1 METKDRS
8 IIGVITGRAE
18 KQEKA
23 MKNSIAAA
31 VIAASLWAGTAQ
43 AQITVGFVTS
53 QSGPG
58 SSIGVLYDR
67 GMKAAVEYASSVGTE
82 KIKFIQ
88 LDDGSDPSAATRNAR
103 KLVEENKVDL
113 LIGTATAPSSIAM
126 VAVANE
132 LKVPMISIS
141 PITVPATESG
151 DRWAIAMPQP
161 PSLMV
166 KVVVDRMKRDGIK
179 NFAYIGFSDAWGDL
193 VYNGAQKPAEADGLK
208 ILTNERY
215 ARTDTSVTGQVLK
228 MLATKPDA
236 VLLGG
241 SATQGALPPLAL
253 AERGYKGPLY
263 GTPALLN
270 TDFIRVGGKAVEGVQ
285 VSAGPVIVAE
295 QLPDTHFSKKISME
309 FRGAYQKA
317 NGMPTSDG
325 FSAYSFDAWLVFL
338 DAAKRAMATAKPG
351 TPEFRV
357 ALKNAMFTTKD
368 LVGTHAIY
376 NFKPGESYGVDDRSL
391 VLVRLV
397 NGQWKYEP

>member
-1 METKDRS
+1 
-8 IIGVITGRAE
+8 
-18 KQEKA
+18 

-31 VIAASLWAGTAQ
+31 LVAASLGFATAAQ
-43 AQITVGFVTS
+43 AEITVGFITS

-67 GMKAAVEYASSVGTE
+67 GMKAAVEYASAVGAE
-82 KIKFIQ
+82 KVKLIQ

-113 LIGTATAPSSIAM
+113 LIGTSTAASTSAM
-126 VAVANE
+126 VPIANE
-132 LKVPMISIS
+132 LKVPMIAIS
-141 PITVPATESG
+141 PISVAANDAG
-151 DRWAIAMPQP
+151 DRWAIVMPQP
-161 PSLMV
+161 PTLMV
-166 KVVVDRMKRDGIK
+166 KVVVDRMKRDGVK
-179 NFAYIGFSDAWGDL
+179 QFAYIGFSDAWGDL

-208 ILTNERY
+208 MLTNERY

-228 MLATKPDA
+228 MMAAKPDA

-241 SATQGALPPLAL
+241 AATQGALPPLAL

-270 TDFIRVGGKAVEGVQ
+270 TDFIRVGGKSVEGVQ
-285 VSAGPVIVAE
+285 VSAGPVVVAE
-295 QLPDTHFSKKISME
+295 QLPDTHFSKKISMD
-309 FRGAYQKA
+309 FRAAYQKA
-317 NGMPTSDG
+317 NGGPTSDA

-338 DAAKRAMATAKPG
+338 DAAKRAMATGAKPG

-357 ALKNAMFTTKD
+357 ALKNAIFDTKD

-376 NFKPGESYGVDDRSL
+376 NYKPSDSYGVDERSL
-391 VLVRLV
+391 VMVRLV

>member
-1 METKDRS
+1 MRK
-8 IIGVITGRAE
+8 
-18 KQEKA
+18 
-23 MKNSIAAA
+23 MIATALVAA
-31 VIAASLWAGTAQ
+31 FLGAGTAH
-43 AQITVGFVTS
+43 AEITVGFVTS

-67 GMKAAVEYASSVGTE
+67 GMKAALEYASSVGEE
-82 KIKFIQ
+82 KVKFIQ

-141 PITVPATESG
+141 PITVPATDSG

-179 NFAYIGFSDAWGDL
+179 GFAYIGFSDAWGDL
-193 VYNGAQKPAEADGLK
+193 VYNGAQKPAEADGMK

-228 MLATKPDA
+228 IMATKPDA

-241 SATQGALPPLAL
+241 SATQGALPPLTL

-270 TDFIRVGGKAVEGVQ
+270 ADFIRVGGKAVEGVQ

-295 QLPDTHFSKKISME
+295 QLPDSHFSKKISMA
-309 FRGAYQKA
+309 FRAAYQKA
-317 NGMPTSDG
+317 NGMPTTDG

-351 TPEFRV
+351 TPEFRT
-357 ALKNAMFTTKD
+357 ALKNAMFATKD

-376 NFKPGESYGVDDRSL
+376 NFKPGDSYGVDDRSL
-391 VLVRLV
+391 VMVRLV
-397 NGQWKYEP
+397 NSQWKYEP

>member
-1 METKDRS
+1 
-8 IIGVITGRAE
+8 
-18 KQEKA
+18 

-31 VIAASLWAGTAQ
+31 VVAASLGFATAAQ
-43 AQITVGFVTS
+43 AEITVGFITS

-67 GMKAAVEYASSVGTE
+67 GMKAAVEYASSVGAE
-82 KIKFIQ
+82 KVKLIQ
-88 LDDGSDPSAATRNAR
+88 LDDGSDPSSATRNAR

-113 LIGTATAPSSIAM
+113 LIGTSTAASTSAM
-126 VAVANE
+126 VPIANE
-132 LKVPMISIS
+132 LKVPMIAIS
-141 PITVPATESG
+141 PISVAANDAG
-151 DRWAIAMPQP
+151 DRWAIVMPQP
-161 PSLMV
+161 PTLMV
-166 KVVVDRMKRDGIK
+166 KVVVDRMKRDGVK
-179 NFAYIGFSDAWGDL
+179 QFAYIGFSDAWGDL

-228 MLATKPDA
+228 MMAAKPDA

-241 SATQGALPPLAL
+241 AATQGALPPLAL

-270 TDFIRVGGKAVEGVQ
+270 TDFIRVGSKAVEGVQ
-285 VSAGPVIVAE
+285 VSAGPVVVAE
-295 QLPDTHFSKKISME
+295 QLPDTHFSKKISMD
-309 FRGAYQKA
+309 FRAAYQKA
-317 NGMPTSDG
+317 NRSPTSDA

-338 DAAKRAMATAKPG
+338 DAAKRAMATGAKPG

-357 ALKNAMFTTKD
+357 ALKNAIFNTKD

-376 NFKPGESYGVDDRSL
+376 NYKPSDSYGVDERAL
-391 VLVRLV
+391 VMVRLV

>member
-1 METKDRS
+1 
-8 IIGVITGRAE
+8 
-18 KQEKA
+18 
-23 MKNSIAAA
+23 MKNSIVAA
-31 VIAASLWAGTAQ
+31 VVAASVGMATAAQ
-43 AQITVGFVTS
+43 AEITVGFITS

-67 GMKAAVEYASSVGTE
+67 GMKAAFEYASSIGAE
-82 KIKFIQ
+82 KIKLIQ

-103 KLVEENKVDL
+103 KLVEESKVDL
-113 LIGTATAPSSIAM
+113 LIGTATAASTSAM
-126 VAVANE
+126 VPIANE
-132 LKVPMISIS
+132 LKVPMIAIS
-141 PITVPATESG
+141 PITVAANDAG
-151 DRWAIAMPQP
+151 DRWAIVMPQP

-166 KVVVDRMKRDGIK
+166 KVVVDRMKRDGVK
-179 NFAYIGFSDAWGDL
+179 QFAYIGFSDAWGDL

-228 MLATKPDA
+228 MMATKPDA

-270 TDFIRVGGKAVEGVQ
+270 ADFIRVGGKAVEGVL

-295 QLPDTHFSKKISME
+295 QLPDSHFSKKISMD
-309 FRGAYQKA
+309 FRAAYQKA
-317 NGMPTSDG
+317 NGVPTSDG

-338 DAAKRAMATAKPG
+338 DAAKRAMATGAKPG

-357 ALKNAMFTTKD
+357 ALKNAIFSTKD

-376 NFKPGESYGVDDRSL
+376 NYKPSDSYGVDERAL
-391 VLVRLV
+391 VMVRLV

>member
-1 METKDRS
+1 MRKFIAVALTVASLGIETA
-8 IIGVITGRAE
+8 RAE
-18 KQEKA
+18 
-23 MKNSIAAA
+23 
-31 VIAASLWAGTAQ
+31 
-43 AQITVGFVTS
+43 ITVGFVTS

-67 GMKAAVEYASSVGTE
+67 GMKAAVEYASSIGEE

-141 PITVPATESG
+141 PITVPVTDTG
-151 DRWAIAMPQP
+151 DRWAIAIPQP

-166 KVVVDRMKRDGIK
+166 KVVIDRMKRDGIK

-193 VYNGAQKPAEADGLK
+193 VYNGAQKPAEAGGMK

-228 MLATKPDA
+228 IMATKPDA

-241 SATQGALPPLAL
+241 SATQGALPPLTL

-270 TDFIRVGGKAVEGVQ
+270 ADFIRVGGKAVEGVQ

-295 QLPDTHFSKKISME
+295 QLPDTHFSKKISMD
-309 FRGAYQKA
+309 FRAAYQKV
-317 NGMPTSDG
+317 NGMPTTDG

-351 TPEFRV
+351 TPEFRT
-357 ALKNAMFTTKD
+357 ALRNAIFSTKD

-376 NFKPGESYGVDDRSL
+376 NFKPGDSYGVDDRSL

>member
-1 METKDRS
+1 MKHS
-8 IIGVITGRAE
+8 IV
-18 KQEKA
+18 
-23 MKNSIAAA
+23 AA
-31 VIAASLWAGTAQ
+31 VVAASLGFAAAAQ
-43 AQITVGFVTS
+43 AEITVGFITS

-67 GMKAAVEYASSVGTE
+67 GMKAAVEYASSIGAE
-82 KIKFIQ
+82 KIKLIQ

-113 LIGTATAPSSIAM
+113 LIGTSTAASTSAM
-126 VAVANE
+126 VPIANE
-132 LKVPMISIS
+132 LKVPMIAIS
-141 PITVPATESG
+141 PISVAANDAG
-151 DRWAIAMPQP
+151 DRWAIVMPQP
-161 PSLMV
+161 PTLMV
-166 KVVVDRMKRDGIK
+166 KVVVDRMKRDGVK
-179 NFAYIGFSDAWGDL
+179 QFAYIGFSDAWGDL

-228 MLATKPDA
+228 MMATKPDA

-241 SATQGALPPLAL
+241 AATQGALPPLAL
-253 AERGYKGPLY
+253 TERGYKGPLY

-270 TDFIRVGGKAVEGVQ
+270 TDFIRVGGKSVEGVQ

-295 QLPDTHFSKKISME
+295 QLPDSHFSKKISMD
-309 FRGAYQKA
+309 FRAAYQKA

-338 DAAKRAMATAKPG
+338 DAAKRAMATGAKPG

-357 ALKNAMFTTKD
+357 ALKNAIFSTKD

-376 NFKPGESYGVDDRSL
+376 NYKPTDSYGVDERAL
-391 VLVRLV
+391 VMVRLV

>member
-1 METKDRS
+1 
-8 IIGVITGRAE
+8 
-18 KQEKA
+18 
-23 MKNSIAAA
+23 MKNILRIAATTA
-31 VIAASLWAGTAQ
+31 GMSLLAGPAH
-43 AQITVGFVTS
+43 AEITVGFVTS
-53 QSGPG
+53 LSGPG

-67 GMKAAVEYASSVGTE
+67 GMKAALEYVGSVSGE
-82 KIKFIQ
+82 KIRLIQ

-141 PITVPATESG
+141 PITVPATETG
-151 DRWAIAMPQP
+151 ERWGIAVPQP

-166 KVVVDRMKRDGIK
+166 KVVVDRMQRDGIK
-179 NFAYIGFSDAWGDL
+179 KIAYIGFSDAWGDL
-193 VYNGAQKPAEADGLK
+193 VYNGAQKPAEADGIK

-228 MLATKPDA
+228 MIATHPDA

-270 TDFIRVGGKAVEGVQ
+270 ADFVRVGGKAVEGVL

-295 QLPDTHFSKKISME
+295 QLPDTHFSKKISMA
-309 FRGAYQKA
+309 FRDAHQKA
-317 NGMPTSDG
+317 NGAAPTDG
-325 FSAYSFDAWLVFL
+325 FSAYSFDAWLIFM
-338 DAAKRAMATAKPG
+338 DAAKRALATAKPG
-351 TPEFRV
+351 TPEFHT
-357 ALKNAMFTTKD
+357 ALRDAIFSTKE

-376 NFKPGESYGVDDRSL
+376 NFKPGESYGVDERGL
-391 VLVRLV
+391 VLVRLA
-397 NGQWKYEP
+397 NGQWTYQP

>member
-1 METKDRS
+1 MRNILRVAAT
-8 IIGVITGRAE
+8 IAGLCLTAGPAHAE
-18 KQEKA
+18 
-23 MKNSIAAA
+23 
-31 VIAASLWAGTAQ
+31 
-43 AQITVGFVTS
+43 ITVGFVTS
-53 QSGPG
+53 LSGPG

-67 GMKAAVEYASSVGTE
+67 GMKAALEYAGSVNGE
-82 KIKFIQ
+82 KIQLIQ

-141 PITVPATESG
+141 PITVPATDSG
-151 DRWAIAMPQP
+151 ERWGIAVPQP

-166 KVVVDRMKRDGIK
+166 KVVVDRMQRDGVK
-179 NFAYIGFSDAWGDL
+179 KVAYIGFSDAWGDL
-193 VYNGAQKPAEADGLK
+193 VYNGAQKPAEADGIK

-228 MLATKPDA
+228 MIATHPDA

-270 TDFIRVGGKAVEGVQ
+270 ADFVRVGGRAVEGVL

-295 QLPDTHFSKKISME
+295 QLPDTHFSKKVSLA
-309 FRGAYQKA
+309 FRDAHQKA
-317 NGMPTSDG
+317 NGAAPTDG
-325 FSAYSFDAWLVFL
+325 FSAYSFDAWLIFM
-338 DAAKRAMATAKPG
+338 DAATRAMATAKPG
-351 TPEFRV
+351 TPEFRT
-357 ALKNAMFTTKD
+357 ALRDAIFTTKE
-368 LVGTHAIY
+368 LVGTHAVY
-376 NFKPGESYGVDDRSL
+376 NFKPGESYGVDERGL
-391 VLVRLV
+391 VLVRLT

>member
-1 METKDRS
+1 
-8 IIGVITGRAE
+8 
-18 KQEKA
+18 
-23 MKNSIAAA
+23 MKNSIVAAL
-31 VIAASLWAGTAQ
+31 VAASLGFATAAQ
-43 AQITVGFVTS
+43 AEITVGFITS

-67 GMKAAVEYASSVGTE
+67 GMKAAVEYASSIGAE
-82 KIKFIQ
+82 KIKLIQ

-113 LIGTATAPSSIAM
+113 LIGTSTAASTSAM
-126 VAVANE
+126 VPIANE
-132 LKVPMISIS
+132 LKVPMIAIS
-141 PITVPATESG
+141 PISVAANDAG
-151 DRWAIAMPQP
+151 DRWAIVMPQP
-161 PSLMV
+161 PTLMV
-166 KVVVDRMKRDGIK
+166 KVVVDRMKRDGVK
-179 NFAYIGFSDAWGDL
+179 QFAYIGFSDAWGDL

-228 MLATKPDA
+228 MMATKPDA

-241 SATQGALPPLAL
+241 AATQGALPPLAL
-253 AERGYKGPLY
+253 TERGYKGPLY

-270 TDFIRVGGKAVEGVQ
+270 TDFIRVGGKSVEGVQ

-295 QLPDTHFSKKISME
+295 QLPDSHFSKKISMD
-309 FRGAYQKA
+309 FRAAYQKA
-317 NGMPTSDG
+317 NGTPTSDG

-338 DAAKRAMATAKPG
+338 DAAKRAMATGAKPG

-357 ALKNAMFTTKD
+357 ALKNAIFSTKD

-376 NFKPGESYGVDDRSL
+376 NYKPTDSYGVDERAL
-391 VLVRLV
+391 VMVRLV

>member
-1 METKDRS
+1 MKTS
-8 IIGVITGRAE
+8 IT
-18 KQEKA
+18 
-23 MKNSIAAA
+23 AA
-31 VIAASLWAGTAQ
+31 VLAASLGLAGAAQ

-67 GMKAAVEYASSVGTE
+67 GIKAAAEYAMSVGAE
-82 KIKFIQ
+82 KIKLIQ
-88 LDDGSDPSAATRNAR
+88 LDDGSDPSTATRNAR
-103 KLVEENKVDL
+103 KLIEENKVDL

-208 ILTNERY
+208 VLTNERY

-270 TDFIRVGGKAVEGVQ
+270 ADFIRVGGKAVEGVV

-295 QLPDTHFSKKISME
+295 QLPDQHFSKKISMD
-309 FRGAYQKA
+309 FRAAYQKA
-317 NGMPTSDG
+317 NGMATTDG

-338 DAAKRAMATAKPG
+338 DAAKRAMATGAKPG
-351 TPEFRV
+351 TPEFRT

-368 LVGTHAIY
+368 LVGTHAVY
-376 NFKPGESYGVDDRSL
+376 NFKPGESYGVDERSL
-391 VLVRLV
+391 VLVRLEG
-397 NGQWKYEP
+397 GQWKYQP

>member
-1 METKDRS
+1 MKTS
-8 IIGVITGRAE
+8 IT
-18 KQEKA
+18 
-23 MKNSIAAA
+23 AA
-31 VIAASLWAGTAQ
+31 VLAASLGLAGVAQ

-67 GMKAAVEYASSVGTE
+67 GMKAAAEYAMSVGAE
-82 KIKFIQ
+82 KIKLIQ
-88 LDDGSDPSAATRNAR
+88 LDDGSDPSTATRNAR

-141 PITVPATESG
+141 PITVPATEAG

-208 ILTNERY
+208 VLTNERY

-228 MLATKPDA
+228 MMATKPDA

-253 AERGYKGPLY
+253 VERGYKGPLY

-270 TDFIRVGGKAVEGVQ
+270 ADFIRVGGKAVEGVV

-295 QLPDTHFSKKISME
+295 QLPDQHFSKKISMD
-309 FRGAYQKA
+309 FRAAYQKA
-317 NGMPTSDG
+317 NGVATTDG

-338 DAAKRAMATAKPG
+338 DAAKRAMAGGAKPG
-351 TPEFRV
+351 TPEFRT

-368 LVGTHAIY
+368 LVGTHAVY
-376 NFKPGESYGVDDRSL
+376 NFKPGESYGVDERSL
-391 VLVRLV
+391 VLVRLEG
-397 NGQWKYEP
+397 GQWKYQP

>member
-1 METKDRS
+1 
-8 IIGVITGRAE
+8 
-18 KQEKA
+18 
-23 MKNSIAAA
+23 MKNSIVAA
-31 VIAASLWAGTAQ
+31 VVAASMGMATAAQ
-43 AQITVGFVTS
+43 AEITVGFITS

-67 GMKAAVEYASSVGTE
+67 GMKAAVEYASSIGAE
-82 KIKFIQ
+82 KIKLIQ

-113 LIGTATAPSSIAM
+113 LIGTSTAASTSAM
-126 VAVANE
+126 VPIANE
-132 LKVPMISIS
+132 LKVPMIAIS
-141 PITVPATESG
+141 PISVAANDAG
-151 DRWAIAMPQP
+151 DRWAIVMPQP
-161 PSLMV
+161 PTLMV
-166 KVVVDRMKRDGIK
+166 KVVVDRMKRDGVK
-179 NFAYIGFSDAWGDL
+179 QFAYIGFSDAWGDL

-228 MLATKPDA
+228 MMATKPDA

-241 SATQGALPPLAL
+241 AATQGALPPLAL

-270 TDFIRVGGKAVEGVQ
+270 TDFIRVGGKSVEGVQ

-295 QLPDTHFSKKISME
+295 QLPESHFSKKISMD
-309 FRGAYQKA
+309 FRAAYQKA
-317 NGMPTSDG
+317 NSMPTSDG

-338 DAAKRAMATAKPG
+338 DAAKRAMATGAKPG

-357 ALKNAMFTTKD
+357 ALKNAIFSTKD

-376 NFKPGESYGVDDRSL
+376 NYKPTDSYGVDERAL
-391 VLVRLV
+391 VMVRLV

>member
-1 METKDRS
+1 MRKF
-8 IIGVITGRAE
+8 
-18 KQEKA
+18 
-23 MKNSIAAA
+23 IAAA
-31 VIAASLWAGTAQ
+31 LAVASLGMGSARAE
-43 AQITVGFVTS
+43 ITVGFVTS

-67 GMKAAVEYASSVGTE
+67 GMKAAVEYASSIGEE
-82 KIKFIQ
+82 KIKLIQ

-141 PITVPATESG
+141 PITVPAADSG

-166 KVVVDRMKRDGIK
+166 KIVVDRMKRDGIK

-193 VYNGAQKPAEADGLK
+193 VYNGAQKPAEADGMK

-215 ARTDTSVTGQVLK
+215 ARTDTSVTGQILK
-228 MLATKPDA
+228 IMATKPDA

-241 SATQGALPPLAL
+241 SATQGALPPLTL

-270 TDFIRVGGKAVEGVQ
+270 ADFIRVGGKAVEGVQ

-295 QLPDTHFSKKISME
+295 QLPDTHFSKKISMD
-309 FRGAYQKA
+309 FRAAYQKA
-317 NGMPTSDG
+317 NGMPTTDG

-338 DAAKRAMATAKPG
+338 DAAKRATATAKPG
-351 TPEFRV
+351 TPEFRA
-357 ALKNAMFTTKD
+357 ALKNAIFSTKD

-376 NFKPGESYGVDDRSL
+376 NFKPGDSYGVDDRSL
-391 VLVRLV
+391 VMVRLV
-397 NGQWKYEP
+397 NGQWKYQP

>member
-1 METKDRS
+1 MQ
-8 IIGVITGRAE
+8 IILR
-18 KQEKA
+18 
-23 MKNSIAAA
+23 MAAA
-31 VIAASLWAGTAQ
+31 IVGLSLVAAPAHAE
-43 AQITVGFVTS
+43 ITVGFVTS
-53 QSGPG
+53 LSGPG

-67 GMKAAVEYASSVGTE
+67 GIKAALEYASSVSGE
-82 KIKFIQ
+82 KIKLIQ

-141 PITVPATESG
+141 PITVPAADGGE
-151 DRWAIAMPQP
+151 RWGIAVPQP

-166 KVVVDRMKRDGIK
+166 KVVVDRMQRDGIK
-179 NFAYIGFSDAWGDL
+179 KVAFIGFSDAWGDL
-193 VYNGAQKPAEADGLK
+193 VYNGAQKPAEADG
-208 ILTNERY
+208 IQITTNERY

-228 MLATKPDA
+228 MLATQPDA

-270 TDFIRVGGKAVEGVQ
+270 ADFVRVGGKAVEGVL
-285 VSAGPVIVAE
+285 VSAGPMLVAE
-295 QLPDTHFSKKISME
+295 QLPDAHFSKKITMA
-309 FRGAYQKA
+309 FRTAYQAA
-317 NGMPTSDG
+317 NGAPPSDS
-325 FSAYSFDAWLVFL
+325 FSGYSFDAWLIFM
-338 DAAKRAMATAKPG
+338 DSAKRALATSKPG
-351 TPEFRV
+351 SPAFRT
-357 ALKNAMFTTKD
+357 ALRTAIFSTKE
-368 LVGTHAIY
+368 LVGTHAVY
-376 NFKPGESYGVDDRSL
+376 TFKPGDSYGVDERGL

-397 NGQWKYEP
+397 NGQWAYQP

>member
-1 METKDRS
+1 MRK
-8 IIGVITGRAE
+8 I
-18 KQEKA
+18 
-23 MKNSIAAA
+23 IAAA
-31 VIAASLWAGTAQ
+31 LAVASLGVGTAQ
-43 AQITVGFVTS
+43 AEITVGFVTS

-67 GMKAAVEYASSVGTE
+67 GMKAAVEYASSIGEE

-113 LIGTATAPSSIAM
+113 LIGTATAPSTIAM
-126 VAVANE
+126 AAVANE
-132 LKVPMISIS
+132 LKVPMIAIS
-141 PITVPATESG
+141 PITVPTADSG

-193 VYNGAQKPAEADGLK
+193 VYNGAQKPADANGMK

-228 MLATKPDA
+228 IMATKPDA

-241 SATQGALPPLAL
+241 SATQGALPPLTL

-270 TDFIRVGGKAVEGVQ
+270 ADFIRVGGKVVEGVL

-295 QLPDTHFSKKISME
+295 QLPDSHFSKKISMD
-309 FRGAYQKA
+309 FRAAYQKA
-317 NGMPTSDG
+317 NGMATTDG

-351 TPEFRV
+351 TPEFRT
-357 ALKNAMFTTKD
+357 ALKNAIFTTKD

-376 NFKPGESYGVDDRSL
+376 NFKPGESYGVDERSL
-391 VLVRLV
+391 VLVRLAD
-397 NGQWKYEP
+397 GKWKYEP

>member
-1 METKDRS
+1 
-8 IIGVITGRAE
+8 
-18 KQEKA
+18 
-23 MKNSIAAA
+23 MKINIIAAIGAACLA
-31 VIAASLWAGTAQ
+31 VSGTAQ

-67 GMKAAVEYASSVGTE
+67 GMKAATEYAMSVGNE
-82 KIKFIQ
+82 KIKLIQ
-88 LDDGSDPSAATRNAR
+88 LDDNSDPSTATRNAR

-141 PITVPATESG
+141 PITVPAAESG

-179 NFAYIGFSDAWGDL
+179 KFAYIGFSDAWGDL
-193 VYNGAQKPAEADGLK
+193 VYNGAQKPAQDDGLK

-228 MLATKPDA
+228 MIATHPDA

-270 TDFIRVGGKAVEGVQ
+270 ADFIRVGGKAVEGVL

-295 QLPDTHFSKKISME
+295 QLPDSHFSKKISMA
-309 FRGAYQKA
+309 FQDAYQKA
-317 NGMPTSDG
+317 NGMPTTDG

-338 DAAKRAMATAKPG
+338 DAAKRALATANPG

-357 ALKNAMFTTKD
+357 ALKNAMFSTKD

-376 NFKPGESYGVDDRSL
+376 NFKPGESYGVDERSL

-397 NGQWKYEP
+397 DGKWKYQP

>member
-1 METKDRS
+1 MRK
-8 IIGVITGRAE
+8 I
-18 KQEKA
+18 
-23 MKNSIAAA
+23 IAAA
-31 VIAASLWAGTAQ
+31 LAVASLGVGTAQ
-43 AQITVGFVTS
+43 AEITVGFVTS

-67 GMKAAVEYASSVGTE
+67 GMKAAVEYASSIGEE

-113 LIGTATAPSSIAM
+113 LIGTATAPSTIAM
-126 VAVANE
+126 AAVANE
-132 LKVPMISIS
+132 LKVPMIAIS
-141 PITVPATESG
+141 PITVPTADSG

-193 VYNGAQKPAEADGLK
+193 VYNGAQKPAEANGMK

-228 MLATKPDA
+228 IMATKPDA

-241 SATQGALPPLAL
+241 SATQGALPPLTL

-270 TDFIRVGGKAVEGVQ
+270 ADFIRVGGKAVEGVQ

-295 QLPDTHFSKKISME
+295 QLPDTHFSKKISMD
-309 FRGAYQKA
+309 FRAAYQKA
-317 NGMPTSDG
+317 NGMPTTDG

-338 DAAKRAMATAKPG
+338 DAAKRATATAKPG
-351 TPEFRV
+351 TPEFRA
-357 ALKNAMFTTKD
+357 ALKNAIFSTKD

-376 NFKPGESYGVDDRSL
+376 NFKPGDSYGVDDRSL
-391 VLVRLV
+391 VMVRLV
-397 NGQWKYEP
+397 NGQWKYQP

>member
-1 METKDRS
+1 MKHS
-8 IIGVITGRAE
+8 II
-18 KQEKA
+18 
-23 MKNSIAAA
+23 AAT
-31 VIAASLWAGTAQ
+31 VVAASLAMGTAAQ
-43 AQITVGFVTS
+43 AEITVGFVTS

-67 GMKAAVEYASSVGTE
+67 GIKAAAEYASAVGAE
-82 KIKFIQ
+82 KIKLIQ

-141 PITVPATESG
+141 PITVPATDSG

-179 NFAYIGFSDAWGDL
+179 QFAYIGFSDAWGDL
-193 VYNGAQKPAEADGLK
+193 VYNGAQKPAEADGIK

-270 TDFIRVGGKAVEGVQ
+270 ADFIRVGGKAVEGVL

-295 QLPDTHFSKKISME
+295 QLPDSHFSKKISMA
-309 FRGAYQKA
+309 FREAYQKA
-317 NGMPTSDG
+317 NGMPTTDG

-338 DAAKRAMATAKPG
+338 DAAKRAMATGAKPG
-351 TPEFRV
+351 TPEFRT
-357 ALKNAMFTTKD
+357 ALKNAIFTTKD
-368 LVGTHAIY
+368 LAGTHAIY
-376 NFKPGESYGVDDRSL
+376 NFKPGDSYGVDERAL

>member
-1 METKDRS
+1 
-8 IIGVITGRAE
+8 
-18 KQEKA
+18 
-23 MKNSIAAA
+23 MKNILRIAATT
-31 VIAASLWAGTAQ
+31 AGMYLLACP
-43 AQITVGFVTS
+43 AHAEITVGFVTS
-53 QSGPG
+53 LSGPG

-67 GMKAAVEYASSVGTE
+67 GMKAALEYVGSVSGE
-82 KIKFIQ
+82 KIRLIQ

-151 DRWAIAMPQP
+151 ERWGIAVPQP

-166 KVVVDRMKRDGIK
+166 KVVVDRMQRDGIK
-179 NFAYIGFSDAWGDL
+179 KIAYIGFSDAWGDL
-193 VYNGAQKPAEADGLK
+193 VYNGAQKPAEADGIK

-228 MLATKPDA
+228 MIATHPDA

-270 TDFIRVGGKAVEGVQ
+270 ADFVRVGGKAVEGVL

-295 QLPDTHFSKKISME
+295 QLPDTHFSKKISMA
-309 FRGAYQKA
+309 FRDAHQKA
-317 NGMPTSDG
+317 NGAAPTDG
-325 FSAYSFDAWLVFL
+325 FSAYSFDAWLIFM
-338 DAAKRAMATAKPG
+338 DAAKRALATAKPG
-351 TPEFRV
+351 TPEFHT
-357 ALKNAMFTTKD
+357 ALRDAIFSTKE

-376 NFKPGESYGVDDRSL
+376 NFKPGESYGVDERGL
-391 VLVRLV
+391 VLVRLA
-397 NGQWKYEP
+397 NGQWTYQP

>member
-1 METKDRS
+1 
-8 IIGVITGRAE
+8 
-18 KQEKA
+18 
-23 MKNSIAAA
+23 MKNSILAA
-31 VIAASLWAGTAQ
+31 VVVASLGSATA
-43 AQITVGFVTS
+43 ARAEITVGFITS

-67 GMKAAVEYASSVGTE
+67 GMKAAVEYASSIGAE
-82 KIKFIQ
+82 KIKLIQ

-103 KLVEENKVDL
+103 KLVEESKVDL
-113 LIGTATAPSSIAM
+113 LIGTATAASTSAM
-126 VAVANE
+126 VPIANE
-132 LKVPMISIS
+132 LKVPMIAIS
-141 PITVPATESG
+141 PISVAANEAG
-151 DRWAIAMPQP
+151 DRWAIVMPQP
-161 PSLMV
+161 PTLMV
-166 KVVVDRMKRDGIK
+166 KVVVDRMKRDGVK
-179 NFAYIGFSDAWGDL
+179 QFAYIGFSDAWGDL

-228 MLATKPDA
+228 MMAAKPDA

-241 SATQGALPPLAL
+241 AATQGALPPLAL

-295 QLPDTHFSKKISME
+295 QLPDSHFSKKMSMD
-309 FRGAYQKA
+309 FRAAYQKA
-317 NGMPTSDG
+317 NGVPTSDG

-338 DAAKRAMATAKPG
+338 DAAKRAMATGAKPG

-357 ALKNAMFTTKD
+357 ALKNAIFSTKD

-376 NFKPGESYGVDDRSL
+376 NYKPTDSYGVDERAL
-391 VLVRLV
+391 VMVRLV